1 MSVEVKVCVE
11 VGRNQETGGTMS
23 DNDGVNLQSEDRA
36 RMQRLSEEVR
46 GRLEEMALITT
57 RTLGVDKKDGARVQ
71 FLPVQLRPDESGNG
85 TVLQVLS
92 PADEGFECVCYK
104 DPPGICFPC
113 DGEEVVIFD

>member
-1 MSVEVKVCVE
+1 MSE
-11 VGRNQETGGTMS
+11 
-23 DNDGVNLQSEDRA
+23 NDAVDLKSEDQE

-46 GRLEEMALITT
+46 GRLEEMALITA
-57 RTLGVDKKDGARVQ
+57 RTLGTDKEKGARVQ
-71 FLPVQLRPDESGNG
+71 FLPVGLRPDGSENG
-85 TVLQVLS
+85 DGVVLQVLS